1 MKKIYSIMDWGIFTL
16 RFYNYIVLMLQI
28 FLKSGYSNQQ
38 LLGNTIWLLAAFIIP
53 ILGWFPQ
60 LRGNKTWFSIS
71 ELLLG
76 GSLFTYS
83 IIHMHQVA
91 SVSYL
96 IPSLA
101 IGYLMTRWTGWIIP
115 IIVLLPSAGFLI
127 GEEVPWNLV
136 IGSSTD
142 NLLFLFIGIWVS
154 FIIKAY
160 HDKQALVQEINEQNR
175 LLTQY
180 AAEIERVTLLEER
193 NRMSKELHDTL
204 GHSFISFIM
213 GLDAAIVLMDSK
225 PDLAKEKLMG
235 LRALTEDNLNEMR
248 DIVHEIG
255 EEEEINLIN
264 QTKMLINKL
273 QHHTGINIRLIVKGA
288 ERNGSFEVR
297 QTIIRVIQE
306 SCTNAL
312 KHGKASKIE
321 LILHFT
327 ATDLQLIIRNNGRP
341 IEKNA
346 YGFGLTSMKSRI
358 GNLGGSFSIDSALN
372 ACTEVRCA
380 IPYKEIESNV

>member
-1 MKKIYSIMDWGIFTL
+1 MKKISSIMDWGIFTL
-16 RFYNYIVLMLQI
+16 RSYNYIVLMLQI
-28 FLKSGYSNQQ
+28 FLKSGYSNQL

-60 LRGNKTWFSIS
+60 VRRNKSWFTIS

-101 IGYLMTRWTGWIIP
+101 IGYLLTRRTVWIIP
-115 IIVLLPSAGFLI
+115 IIVLLPSASILLG
-127 GEEVPWNLV
+127 EVPWNLV
-136 IGSSTD
+136 IGLSTD

-154 FIIKAY
+154 FITKAY
-160 HDKQALVQEINEQNR
+160 HDKHALAQEINEQNR

-180 AAEIERVTLLEER
+180 AAEIERMTLLEER

-225 PDLAKEKLMG
+225 PDLAKEKLMD
-235 LRALTEDNLNEMR
+235 LRTLTEDNLNEMR

-264 QTKMLINKL
+264 QTRTLINKL
-273 QHHTGINIRLIVKGA
+273 QHHTGINIRFIVKGA
-288 ERNGSFEVR
+288 ERNVSFEVR

-306 SCTNAL
+306 SFTNAL
-312 KHGKASKIE
+312 KHGKASEIE

-346 YGFGLTSMKSRI
+346 FGFGLTSMKSRI
-358 GNLGGSFSIDSALN
+358 ESLSGSFSIDSVLN
-372 ACTEVRCA
+372 ACTEVRCV
-380 IPYKEIESNV
+380 IPYKEVESNV